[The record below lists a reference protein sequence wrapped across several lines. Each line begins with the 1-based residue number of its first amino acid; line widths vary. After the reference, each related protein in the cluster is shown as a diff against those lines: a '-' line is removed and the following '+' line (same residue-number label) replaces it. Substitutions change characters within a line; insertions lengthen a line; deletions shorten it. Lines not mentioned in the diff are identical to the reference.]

1 MIIEYYDHNQEYY
14 DHSQEYYDHS
24 QSIMIIVRVL

>member
-1 MIIEYYDHNQEYY
+1 MIIVRSIMIIEYY

-24 QSIMIIVRVL
+24 QEYYDHRVL